1 MTKRSTIAGL
11 ATAFVLGA
19 GALLGGS
26 LATSTAAEAK
36 HGFKHGGFH
45 GKHGHHGWGHHG
57 PHWGGHGWGYRPV
70 YAGYYAPRCF
80 TVLRARYVPGLGLV
94 ERPVTR
100 CR

>member
-1 MTKRSTIAGL
+1 MTKRSTFAGL

-19 GALLGGS
+19 GALFGGS
-26 LATSTAAEAK
+26 LATSTAAQA
-36 HGFKHGGFH
+36 GHGGW
-45 GKHGHHGWGHHG
+45 HGHHGHHGGGWGHHR

-70 YAGYYAPRCF
+70 YSSYYEPGCY
-80 TVLRARYVPGLGLV
+80 TVMRARYVPGYGMV